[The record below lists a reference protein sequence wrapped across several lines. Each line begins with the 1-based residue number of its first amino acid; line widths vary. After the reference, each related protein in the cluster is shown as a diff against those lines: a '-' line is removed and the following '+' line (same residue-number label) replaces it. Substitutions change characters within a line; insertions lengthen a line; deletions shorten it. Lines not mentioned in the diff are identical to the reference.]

1 MLLLSGQF
9 FIYSN
14 LFLVLLF
21 LFLHHKFSSSLSK
34 IILFLIGITGCMPF
48 IVLMIGFII
57 SDFSI
62 LNVAANSFIDDPLF
76 YKIAST
82 WGSHEGSILLWVFII
97 NLYLLI
103 YLFNNKD
110 YKNII
115 RNILLIEIGFIFY
128 VIVSSNP
135 FIYLESFSDSRGL
148 GLNPVLQHFLFV
160 IHPPVLFL
168 GYIGLIIPFA
178 AAVHILSAQKFDQK
192 YFITILKWSKISWF
206 FLTSGIVLGSYW
218 AYSELGWGGWWF
230 WDPVENVSLIPWL
243 LTTALIHSTA
253 VSIKKNELKIW
264 SLNLCLY
271 AFIAAI
277 FGTFL
282 VRSNLIISVHSFASD
297 PLRGMYLLAIIAY
310 LLSFALY
317 LNMKSIKL
325 FNQDRFNLVSRE
337 SFLLFNN
344 IFFITAALT
353 VFIGTIYPLFAE
365 IAYQEKVSVG
375 APYYNVTFNILLAP
389 AILLMAIAP
398 QLSWGGNT
406 VNFKSIFKL
415 VLLTIMVG
423 IIFFLVWKNIY
434 FTFAAILCFPII
446 AMSIITIP
454 SLLKSMSLSFVSQWL
469 AHLSIALFILA
480 AVFTEQ
486 FDKDYNIEFTN
497 TSNMTQS
504 LSPEIQVTLNN
515 INERSYSNHQKI
527 EVGITINNSGKL
539 ILLSPSKNIYQPS
552 GQTTTEVSKK
562 SYFFDN
568 FYSTI
573 TSITENNVI
582 LNIVYKPLINLLWL
596 STILLI
602 LGIGLSIFRKEKY
615 E

>member
-1 MLLLSGQF
+1 
-9 FIYSN
+9 
-14 LFLVLLF
+14 
-21 LFLHHKFSSSLSK
+21 
-34 IILFLIGITGCMPF
+34 
-48 IVLMIGFII
+48 
-57 SDFSI
+57 
-62 LNVAANSFIDDPLF
+62 
-76 YKIAST
+76 
-82 WGSHEGSILLWVFII
+82 
-97 NLYLLI
+97 
-103 YLFNNKD
+103 
-110 YKNII
+110 
-115 RNILLIEIGFIFY
+115 
-128 VIVSSNP
+128 
-135 FIYLESFSDSRGL
+135 
-148 GLNPVLQHFLFV
+148 
-160 IHPPVLFL
+160 
-168 GYIGLIIPFA
+168 
-178 AAVHILSAQKFDQK
+178 
-192 YFITILKWSKISWF
+192 
-206 FLTSGIVLGSYW
+206 
-218 AYSELGWGGWWF
+218 
-230 WDPVENVSLIPWL
+230 
-243 LTTALIHSTA
+243 
-253 VSIKKNELKIW
+253 
-264 SLNLCLY
+264 
-271 AFIAAI
+271 
-277 FGTFL
+277 
-282 VRSNLIISVHSFASD
+282 
-297 PLRGMYLLAIIAY
+297 
-310 LLSFALY
+310 
-317 LNMKSIKL
+317 MKSIKL

-375 APYYNVTFNILLAP
+375 APYYNITFNILLAP

>member
-34 IILFLIGITGCMPF
+34 IILLLIGITGCMPF

-76 YKIAST
+76 YRIAST

-135 FIYLESFSDSRGL
+135 FIYLESFADSRGL

-192 YFITILKWSKISWF
+192 YFIIILKWSKISWF

-375 APYYNVTFNILLAP
+375 APYYNITFNILLAP

-398 QLSWGGNT
+398 QLSWGGNN

-415 VLLTIMVG
+415 VLLTIIVG
-423 IIFFLVWKNIY
+423 IVFF
-434 FTFAAILCFPII
+434 
-446 AMSIITIP
+446 
-454 SLLKSMSLSFVSQWL
+454 
-469 AHLSIALFILA
+469 
-480 AVFTEQ
+480 
-486 FDKDYNIEFTN
+486 
-497 TSNMTQS
+497 
-504 LSPEIQVTLNN
+504 
-515 INERSYSNHQKI
+515 
-527 EVGITINNSGKL
+527 
-539 ILLSPSKNIYQPS
+539 
-552 GQTTTEVSKK
+552 
-562 SYFFDN
+562 
-568 FYSTI
+568 
-573 TSITENNVI
+573 
-582 LNIVYKPLINLLWL
+582 
-596 STILLI
+596 
-602 LGIGLSIFRKEKY
+602 
-615 E
+615 